1 MKKLR
6 RLAVLLPILAGA
18 GWGLVGMF
26 VRILDRAGLDNTTI
40 VFSRSVFCTIIM
52 FIFLVITDPKK
63 FRLAPRD
70 FISVIGL
77 TLAGNI
83 FLMLTYN
90 YAVMTVSLSLAAVLL
105 CLAPI
110 FVLIISAALFG
121 EKITKKK
128 VICAIVAFIGCSMLS
143 GLFDSGS
150 IGWNFTGILS
160 GLASALF
167 NGIFIILSKVLADK
181 GYSSLTI
188 TFYSGLIASICLIP
202 FSDLE
207 AFGGFMAADPLSAT
221 GFMLMQAVVSSLL
234 PTVAYMLS
242 MHYVEAGRVA
252 ILESGAEPAAALVA
266 GLILYREVP
275 TAIGAI
281 GMAVTVAALMVLAGD
296 KE

>member
-128 VICAIVAFIGCSMLS
+128 VICAIVAFIGCAMLS

-150 IGWNFTGILS
+150 IGWNFTGILA

-167 NGIFIILSKVLADK
+167 NGIFIILSKVWQTRD
-181 GYSSLTI
+181 
-188 TFYSGLIASICLIP
+188 
-202 FSDLE
+202 
-207 AFGGFMAADPLSAT
+207 
-221 GFMLMQAVVSSLL
+221 
-234 PTVAYMLS
+234 TV
-242 MHYVEAGRVA
+242 H
-252 ILESGAEPAAALVA
+252 
-266 GLILYREVP
+266 
-275 TAIGAI
+275 
-281 GMAVTVAALMVLAGD
+281 
-296 KE
+296 